1 MAEEQKARRRR
12 AARAAA
18 EPFMVLEDTGMG
30 SRAGASWLMGSALH
44 NAQPLLH
51 TSHQCAAHIWDA
63 HIPPLPRVGSAL
75 RGQP

>member
-44 NAQPLLH
+44 NAHPLLH
-51 TSHQCAAHIWDA
+51 YHSF
-63 HIPPLPRVGSAL
+63 PLATGHVQGVKGKL
-75 RGQP
+75 